1 MPVFHFDEATHTYT
15 LDGVKVPGVTSII
28 EPIRPDFDRVPPDV
42 LERKRA
48 LGTAVHL
55 ACELDDNDELESC
68 DDVLQPYVQAWRRF
82 KAEAGAV
89 ILANERR
96 MPHLQLRYAG
106 TIDRLA
112 LIDGE
117 AWLLDL
123 KTSAGPHPSYG
134 VQLAGYA
141 ELLAANDGPGTVKR
155 RASVHLFNDATFKLA
170 EFKDPNDAAAF
181 RACLAIY
188 NWKENAK

>member
-1 MPVFHFDEATHTYT
+1 MPVFHFDDATHTYT

-42 LERKRA
+42 LERKRQ

-55 ACELDDNDELESC
+55 ACELDDDGELEAC
-68 DDVLQPYVQAWRRF
+68 DAVLLPYLQAWQKFR
-82 KAEAGAV
+82 ADTGAQV
-89 ILANERR
+89 IANERR
-96 MPHLQLRYAG
+96 MVHLSLRYAG

-112 LIDGE
+112 VIDGE
-117 AWLLDL
+117 RWLLDI

-141 ELLAANDGPGTVKR
+141 ELLAANDGPGTVQR
-155 RASVHLFNDATFKLA
+155 RASVHLFNDASYKLA
-170 EFKDPNDAAAF
+170 EFKNPNDAAAF
-181 RACLAIY
+181 RACLAIH
-188 NWKENAK
+188 NWKESQ